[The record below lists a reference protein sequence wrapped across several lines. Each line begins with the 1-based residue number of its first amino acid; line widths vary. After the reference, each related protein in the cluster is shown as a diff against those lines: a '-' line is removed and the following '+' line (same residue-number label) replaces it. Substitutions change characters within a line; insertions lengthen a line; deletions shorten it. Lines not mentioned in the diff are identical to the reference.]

1 MKILLIKNY
10 ILEILYILLEL
21 IFEALVSELAFLP
34 SKQKSLVIIYGRSFI
49 LKSVN
54 FRNDIICYNL
64 WLPYMNCLLNIVP
77 THTKL

>member
-34 SKQKSLVIIYGRSFI
+34 SKQKSLVVI
-49 LKSVN
+49 
-54 FRNDIICYNL
+54 
-64 WLPYMNCLLNIVP
+64 
-77 THTKL
+77 